1 MLLISMAAAVQ
12 PDMVA
17 DHLDTLLQVHASLCF
32 RQLVLDLFSLMGQE
46 SFSLMGQ
53 ESKSQSSEVQLQVL
67 LHFS

>member
-46 SFSLMGQ
+46 S
-53 ESKSQSSEVQLQVL
+53 KSQSSEVQLQVL

>member
-32 RQLVLDLFSLMGQE
+32 VNWFWISSPSWAKKARVRVVRFSCKYYCTFPE
-46 SFSLMGQ
+46 VFS
-53 ESKSQSSEVQLQVL
+53 
-67 LHFS
+67 